1 MKAPGIEGSMNP
13 RASVFACVVVLAVS
27 LTEATRVEARIQGA
41 KGRRLE
47 VLGSLM
53 PYKGGTVIVEEP
65 RLVTNMT
72 KRVVMAEG
80 VRAYAH
86 QFLETRLRE
95 LGLTVLPWREEYG
108 PVTQLEADG
117 PLLVADATVTF
128 EASLADSRFLLE
140 VYLRDHET
148 GRILARYQ
156 GYGRAALR
164 GTWPGVRDDLQE
176 ITRVFAWYLA
186 DELQVAPPSW
196 HGFDST
202 PYTRRQRRELTYEM
216 LSTDKNTTVPVAR
229 HHRDPPINE
238 QVREDSHDERPHERW
253 HEDPSQAPGLPVQR

>member
-1 MKAPGIEGSMNP
+1 MNR
-13 RASVFACVVVLAVS
+13 RAIAFTCAVVVAA
-27 LTEATRVEARIQGA
+27 LTMVTSAQARIQGA

-72 KRVVMAEG
+72 KRVVQAEG

-95 LGLTVLPWREEYG
+95 LGWTVLPWREEYG
-108 PVTQLEADG
+108 PVTRLKADG
-117 PLLVADATVTF
+117 PLLIADATVTF
-128 EASLADSRFLLE
+128 ESAMADSRLLLE

-148 GRILARYQ
+148 GRVLARFQ
-156 GYGRAALR
+156 GYGKATMR
-164 GTWPGVRDDLQE
+164 GTWPGARDDLQE
-176 ITRVFAWYLA
+176 ITRVLAWYLA
-186 DELQVAPPSW
+186 DELQVAPPAW
-196 HGFDST
+196 NGFDST
-202 PYTRRQRRELTYEM
+202 PYRRRQRRELTYAM
-216 LSTDKNTTVPVAR
+216 LSTDKNTAVPVAQ

-238 QVREDSHDERPHERW
+238 QAREDAGELEPHDEW
-253 HEDPSQAPGLPVQR
+253 HEEQSQR